1 MNSEKS
7 KGIQTIHLILGI
19 FFTIAG
25 VLTLVNADYIFS
37 IWVISL
43 GLLFL
48 FDAIKEI
55 LKSKLNPNSLKVIH
69 FIIGVIVLITGIAS
83 LSVKVGI
90 I

>member
-1 MNSEKS
+1 MDSEKP

-25 VLTLVNADYIFS
+25 LLTLVNVDYIFS

-48 FDAIKEI
+48 FDSIKEM
-55 LKSKLNPNSLKVIH
+55 LKLNQNSLKVIH
-69 FIIGVIVLITGIAS
+69 FIIGAIVLISGIAS
-83 LSVKVGI
+83 LSVKFGI

>member
-7 KGIQTIHLILGI
+7 KGIQTIHLILGV

-48 FDAIKEI
+48 FDSIKEM
-55 LKSKLNPNSLKVIH
+55 LKLNPNSLKVIH
-69 FIIGVIVLITGIAS
+69 FIIGAIVLITGIAS
-83 LSVKVGI
+83 LSVKVGLI
-90 I
+90 

>member
-1 MNSEKS
+1 MDSEKP

-25 VLTLVNADYIFS
+25 LLTLVNVDYIFS

-48 FDAIKEI
+48 FDSIKEM
-55 LKSKLNPNSLKVIH
+55 LKLNPNSLKVIH
-69 FIIGVIVLITGIAS
+69 FIIGAIVLISGIAS
-83 LSVKVGI
+83 LSVKFGI